1 MLLSSTIQLLNVV
14 LDPWVK
20 KQRYDCK
27 TWAWEL
33 KDSSSSSLLNHAFT
47 MNILCWRLA
56 LLQTSISRC
65 VRKAIFT
72 PRVMFVCDNAHF
84 MPTNQNAFVQAN
96 AHLVSSSLPLC
107 LSILLLLAMKDI
119 SSGQLMS
126 LFLTV
131 EEAIS
136 GIKMCPFIHVCSQAL
151 SKKKLWHCIECR
163 VMWWFAKH

>member
-1 MLLSSTIQLLNVV
+1 M

-27 TWAWEL
+27 MWACEL
-33 KDSSSSSLLNHAFT
+33 KDSSSSSRLNHAFT
-47 MNILCWRLA
+47 MNILCWRLS

-72 PRVMFVCDNAHF
+72 PRVMFVCDNAQL
-84 MPTNQNAFVQAN
+84 MPTNQNAFLQAN

-131 EEAIS
+131 EGEKAIS
-136 GIKMCPFIHVCSQAL
+136 RIKMCPIIHVCS
-151 SKKKLWHCIECR
+151 KLWHCIKCR